1 MSTDSTLARALHQFF
16 LNYLP
21 KQRSTS
27 PHTVQSY
34 RDSLKLLL
42 KFVVN
47 RVGVGA
53 QLEVEHITV
62 ERILAFLE
70 HLETARHN
78 GASTRNVRL
87 SAIHSFFRY
96 LGAQYVQH
104 LALSQRIL
112 GIPFKRTGSREIQ
125 HLEQSEIKAVVD
137 GIDRSTSAGRRDYA
151 LLSLLFNSGAR
162 VSEVVALKAR
172 DFRLASPPHVML
184 RGKGRKERT
193 CPLWTET
200 ANVLRE
206 YMEEQHIAPHDEAKS
221 VFPNQCGQPLT
232 RFGIRFIVK
241 KHVHNAAAQMPC
253 LSQAASSTQSPT
265 QHGHIPS
272 AIRSRLEHDRP
283 LARTCQCQY
292 DEQIP
297 ESGHGS
303 QTGSARQS
311 EATIQA
317 HWEIRRLAKE
327 SRPCRMAGGAVNL
340 PVNNVE
346 SHRQ

>member
-21 KQRSTS
+21 KQRATS
-27 PHTVQSY
+27 PHTAQSY

-47 RVGVGA
+47 QVGGGN

-62 ERILAFLE
+62 ERVIAFLE
-70 HLETARHN
+70 HLESARHN

-112 GIPFKRTGSREIQ
+112 SIPFKRTGSREIQ
-125 HLEQSEIKAVVD
+125 HLEPSEIMAVIN
-137 GIDRSTSAGRRDYA
+137 GLDRSTPAGRRDYA

-162 VSEVVALKAR
+162 VSEVVALKAC
-172 DFRLASPPHVML
+172 DFRLASPPHVLL

-206 YMEEQHIAPHDEAKS
+206 YLEEQHIAPHDEAKS
-221 VFPNQCGQPLT
+221 VFANQCGQPLT

-241 KHVHNAAAQMPC
+241 KHVQHAAAQVPSLRRKRLHPHSFRHSTAIFLLRSGVD
-253 LSQAASSTQSPT
+253 LS
-265 QHGHIPS
+265 
-272 AIRSRLEHDRP
+272 
-283 LARTCQCQY
+283 
-292 DEQIP
+292 
-297 ESGHGS
+297 
-303 QTGSARQS
+303 
-311 EATIQA
+311 TIA
-317 HWEIRRLAKE
+317 HWLGHVSVNTTNKYLKVDMEAKREALAKAQPLFRRTGKTGDWRKNPDLVGWLE
-327 SRPCRMAGGAVNL
+327 AL
-340 PVNNVE
+340 
-346 SHRQ
+346 